1 MFLYYVSYL
10 AVLRRQMRRMT
21 VAFCGEQQPVL
32 AFTLMLFLFCKLLHS
47 LAPFGGILAL
57 DFEGFKEFNES

>member
-1 MFLYYVSYL
+1 M
-10 AVLRRQMRRMT
+10 MT